1 MSSIKPQIHS
11 AFSFETQEEVLDIP
25 QKSKPLLIGIP
36 KETAFQENRI
46 GLIPEAVS
54 VLVANGHEVLMQS
67 NAAEGSRYSD
77 NDYAEAGAQIVVDKE
92 AVYNCP
98 ILVKTAPP
106 VETDLPFLQMHQTII
121 SPLHLTAVK
130 KELMEQLMAKK
141 ITALALENIKD
152 ENQNY
157 PILRSM
163 GEITGS
169 AVMLIAGQYLSNFNQ
184 GKGILLGGVSGVPP
198 TKVVIIG
205 ADIIGEFATRNAL
218 ALGASVKVF
227 DNNVS
232 RLQRLQNNLGQ
243 RVWTSVLEPKILA
256 KQLKTCEVAVG
267 ALRNDFGRAP
277 IVVTEEMVAAM
288 RPGSIIIDAA
298 STMVYPGAGIAV
310 STGTAWTT
318 SLTAPSGAIVGTT
331 DTQTLTNKRVTPRIG
346 TTTSSATITPTSDL
360 SDQYNV
366 TALATTATF
375 AIPSGTPTDGQ
386 KLSIRI
392 KDSGSGQTISW
403 TTTAGGYRVIGTTLP
418 TTIAAGKTIYVGCV
432 YNAADTFWDV
442 VAVATQA

>member
-1 MSSIKPQIHS
+1 MSTIKPQIKPS
-11 AFSFETQEEVLDIP
+11 FAFETQEEVLDIP
-25 QKSKPLLIGIP
+25 HRSKPLLIGIP
-36 KETAFQENRI
+36 KEIAFQENRI
-46 GLIPEAVS
+46 GLTPDAVS
-54 VLVANGHEVLMQS
+54 VLVANGHEVMVETLAGS
-67 NAAEGSRYSD
+67 GSRYTD
-77 NDYAEAGAQIVVDKE
+77 NDYSEAGARIVFEKE
-92 AVYNCP
+92 EVYKCP

-106 VETDLPFLQMHQTII
+106 VEADLPFLQMHQTII
-121 SPLHLTAVK
+121 SPLHLSALK
-130 KELMEQLMAKK
+130 KELIEKLMAKK
-141 ITALALENIKD
+141 ITALAIENIKD

-184 GKGILLGGVSGVPP
+184 GKGVLLGGVSGVPP

-267 ALRNDFGRAP
+267 ALRNEFGRAP

-288 RPGSIIIDAA
+288 RPGSIIIDVAIDR
-298 STMVYPGAGIAV
+298 GGCFE
-310 STGTAWTT
+310 T
-318 SLTAPSGAIVGTT
+318 SE
-331 DTQTLTNKRVTPRIG
+331 LTNHAHPIIIKHEVLHYGVP
-346 TTTSSATITPTSDL
+346 
-360 SDQYNV
+360 N
-366 TALATTATF
+366 
-375 AIPSGTPTDGQ
+375 IPSGFARTASQAISNVLMPLLIQIGDQGGLEEIIWQQVHLREGIYLYKGALTDFY
-386 KLSIRI
+386 
-392 KDSGSGQTISW
+392 ISEKFN
-403 TTTAGGYRVIGTTLP
+403 LKFMDLNLL
-418 TTIAAGKTIYVGCV
+418 IASRS
-432 YNAADTFWDV
+432 
-442 VAVATQA
+442 

>member
-1 MSSIKPQIHS
+1 MSTLKPQIDS
-11 AFSFETQEEVLDIP
+11 SITYETQEEVLDI
-25 QKSKPLLIGIP
+25 KFRTKPLLIGIP
-36 KETAFQENRI
+36 KEIAFQENRI

-54 VLVANGHEVLMQS
+54 VLVANGHEVLMEH
-67 NAAEGSRYSD
+67 NAGEGSRYSD
-77 NDYAEAGAQIVVDKE
+77 IDYSEAGAKIVFDKSE
-92 AVYNCP
+92 VYKCP

-106 VETDLPFLQMHQTII
+106 VEADLPFLQMNQTII
-121 SPLHLTAVK
+121 SPLHLTALEKGV
-130 KELMEQLMAKK
+130 MEKLMAKK
-141 ITALALENIKD
+141 ITALAIENIKD

-184 GKGILLGGVSGVPP
+184 GKGVLLGGISGVPP

-267 ALRNDFGRAP
+267 ALRNDFSRAP
-277 IVVTEEMVAAM
+277 IVVTEDMVAAM
-288 RPGSIIIDAA
+288 RPGSIIIDVAIDR
-298 STMVYPGAGIAV
+298 GGCFE
-310 STGTAWTT
+310 T
-318 SLTAPSGAIVGTT
+318 SE
-331 DTQTLTNKRVTPRIG
+331 LTNHEHPIKTKHGVIHYGVP
-346 TTTSSATITPTSDL
+346 
-360 SDQYNV
+360 N
-366 TALATTATF
+366 
-375 AIPSGTPTDGQ
+375 IPSGFARTASQAISNVLMPLLLQIGDLGGLSEIIWHQVQLREGIYLYKGALTDFY
-386 KLSIRI
+386 
-392 KDSGSGQTISW
+392 ISEKFNLKY
-403 TTTAGGYRVIGTTLP
+403 TDLNLL
-418 TTIAAGKTIYVGCV
+418 IASKS
-432 YNAADTFWDV
+432 
-442 VAVATQA
+442 

>member
-1 MSSIKPQIHS
+1 MSTVKPQIDS
-11 AFSFETQEEVLDIP
+11 SITYETQEEVLDI
-25 QKSKPLLIGIP
+25 KFRSKPLMIGIP
-36 KETAFQENRI
+36 KEIAFQENRI

-54 VLVANGHEVLMQS
+54 VLVANGHEVLMEH
-67 NAAEGSRYSD
+67 NAGEGSRYSD
-77 NDYAEAGAQIVVDKE
+77 MDYSEAGAKIVFDKE
-92 AVYNCP
+92 EVYKCP

-106 VETDLPFLQMHQTII
+106 VEADLPFLQMNQTII
-121 SPLHLTAVK
+121 SPLHLTALEK
-130 KELMEQLMAKK
+130 GLMEKLMAKK
-141 ITALALENIKD
+141 ITALAIENIKD

-184 GKGILLGGVSGVPP
+184 GKGVLLGGISGVPP

-267 ALRNDFGRAP
+267 ALRNDFSRAP
-277 IVVTEEMVAAM
+277 IVVSEDMVAAM
-288 RPGSIIIDAA
+288 RPGSIIIDVAIDR
-298 STMVYPGAGIAV
+298 GGCFE
-310 STGTAWTT
+310 T
-318 SLTAPSGAIVGTT
+318 SE
-331 DTQTLTNKRVTPRIG
+331 LTNHENPIRIKHG
-346 TTTSSATITPTSDL
+346 VIHYGVP
-360 SDQYNV
+360 N
-366 TALATTATF
+366 
-375 AIPSGTPTDGQ
+375 IPSGFARTASQAISNVLMPLLVQIGDLGGLSEIIWHQIHLREGIYLYKGALTDFY
-386 KLSIRI
+386 
-392 KDSGSGQTISW
+392 ISEKFNLKY
-403 TTTAGGYRVIGTTLP
+403 TDLNLL
-418 TTIAAGKTIYVGCV
+418 IASKS
-432 YNAADTFWDV
+432 
-442 VAVATQA
+442 